1 MDKIEIWDEIK
12 RMMTSIAI
20 ARSGNVVEVVVPLAV
35 EDPDDIF
42 LGIGDHTDN
51 SVDDNPN
58 EADIRI
64 NTE

>member
-1 MDKIEIWDEIK
+1 MDKTKIQYEID

-20 ARSGNVVEVVVPLAV
+20 ARSGHVVGV
-35 EDPDDIF
+35 PDDIF
-42 LGIGDHTDN
+42 FGIGDNTDN
-51 SVDDNPN
+51 SVDDNPI